1 MLRSGDACWQ
11 SIATFRATKTSS
23 AWRSEAEARLGPVGV
38 LMNNAGVVLRGAL
51 EHVELADWQWCLGI
65 NVFGVIRG
73 IHAFL
78 PRMIERRHGY
88 IVNTGSVAGLVAL
101 TGEGAPYIASKFAV
115 VGLTEALALYAR
127 PFGIGVSLLCPGGVQ
142 TNLAETG
149 RSIGMTPERERAET
163 RMAQAVQGG
172 EELQPADVGDLVV
185 QAITADQFLILPDE
199 FHANLV
205 RRRSQDLNAF
215 LKFRFEALET
225 LNESDTPPQT
235 SGTRGRN
242 SPTGKTLPPLGP
254 LTPDEDNTPPEGT
267 NTQKN
272 TPPLGTTDTPPSP
285 SGTRGGGAESIPLGF
300 RAR

>member
-1 MLRSGDACWQ
+1 MKLAGEVAVITGGASGIGRGSALAMARAGADIVLADVNDARLEEVAAE
-11 SIATFRATKTSS
+11 IAALGRRVLPVHCDVSRDADVE
-23 AWRSEAEARLGPVGV
+23 ALALEAEKTLGPVGV

-51 EHVELADWQWCLGI
+51 ENIELADWQWCLGI

-149 RSIGMTPERERAET
+149 RSIGMTPERELAET
-163 RMAQAVQGG
+163 RVAQAVQGG
-172 EELQPADVGDLVV
+172 EELQPAAVGDLVV
-185 QAITADQFLILPDE
+185 QAITADQFLILPDA
-199 FHANLV
+199 FHADLV
-205 RRRSQDLNAF
+205 RRRGEDLNAF
-215 LKFRFEALET
+215 LKFRFASL
-225 LNESDTPPQT
+225 
-235 SGTRGRN
+235 
-242 SPTGKTLPPLGP
+242 
-254 LTPDEDNTPPEGT
+254 
-267 NTQKN
+267 
-272 TPPLGTTDTPPSP
+272 
-285 SGTRGGGAESIPLGF
+285 
-300 RAR
+300 